1 MGMRFGDNL
10 RVTLFG
16 ESHGSCVGALVEGMP
31 AGTEIDET
39 ELSEAILRRRPG
51 RKNLSTRSESDDCEI
66 LSGVHEGRATGWPI
80 LLLTRN
86 SDVRSSDY
94 SFLPDHPRPGH
105 ADMVEDIRSNGAN
118 DPRGGGSQSARLTFG
133 LVAAGSQVK
142 ALMDEAGW
150 ACSAHLHSVGE
161 IRARPLFELDRD
173 SRLDPS
179 TDMGRLN
186 CRDPEAAERISE
198 HLGSVRKELD
208 TIGSVVE
215 LLIEGLP
222 IGVGEPW
229 FDGIEPALAR
239 GLMAIPGARAVEFS
253 SGTSASVMR
262 GSEHNDA
269 WLPGNSDPVP
279 EGADSAQADG
289 ALGGRSTS
297 APISARVHFKP
308 PSSLPREQFTLHL
321 PSDEIRSLK
330 VGGRHDPV
338 IGPRAAPVVEAVA
351 MLVIADLG
359 MIGGYIGAD

>member
-1 MGMRFGDNL
+1 
-10 RVTLFG
+10 
-16 ESHGSCVGALVEGMP
+16 
-31 AGTEIDET
+31 
-39 ELSEAILRRRPG
+39 
-51 RKNLSTRSESDDCEI
+51 
-66 LSGVHEGRATGWPI
+66 
-80 LLLTRN
+80 
-86 SDVRSSDY
+86 
-94 SFLPDHPRPGH
+94 
-105 ADMVEDIRSNGAN
+105 
-118 DPRGGGSQSARLTFG
+118 
-133 LVAAGSQVK
+133 
-142 ALMDEAGW
+142 
-150 ACSAHLHSVGE
+150 
-161 IRARPLFELDRD
+161 
-173 SRLDPS
+173 
-179 TDMGRLN
+179 MGRLN
-186 CRDPEAAERISE
+186 CRDPEAAERMSE
-198 HLGSVRKELD
+198 HLGSIRKELD

-262 GSEHNDA
+262 GSDHNDA
-269 WLPGNSDPVP
+269 WLPGDSDPVP

-289 ALGGRSTS
+289 AIGGRSTS

-359 MIGGYIGAD
+359 MTGGYIRTD